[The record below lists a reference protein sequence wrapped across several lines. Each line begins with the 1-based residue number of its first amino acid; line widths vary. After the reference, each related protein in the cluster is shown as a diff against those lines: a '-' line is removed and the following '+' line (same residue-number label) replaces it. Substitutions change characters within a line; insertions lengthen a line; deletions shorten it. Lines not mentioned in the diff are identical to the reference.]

1 MVAIMLG
8 LVRVEDR
15 DCPLVKGPGLAHI
28 LLDHRFP
35 RVPIPKPVISALLRE
50 RGNVIRPRLARSAAR
65 SAIRSSAPEPEA
77 RLELIARL
85 MTEPRRYGGTPSLP
99 DIAKLDMAR
108 EYARSVREDDGTRA
122 GHRRPSD
129 HELAV
134 ARDPNPFVKG
144 VIREAL
150 AVIAGGMARSEDEWV
165 HMSPHAYDGLLG
177 DGASGKWE
185 RTMAITVKVANAI
198 RGMPDVVRDAPFD
211 GFRAVSEVLAQSGLE
226 VSASDPDG
234 GANGAWAS
242 EG

>member
-1 MVAIMLG
+1 
-8 LVRVEDR
+8 
-15 DCPLVKGPGLAHI
+15 
-28 LLDHRFP
+28 
-35 RVPIPKPVISALLRE
+35 
-50 RGNVIRPRLARSAAR
+50 
-65 SAIRSSAPEPEA
+65 
-77 RLELIARL
+77 
-85 MTEPRRYGGTPSLP
+85 
-99 DIAKLDMAR
+99 
-108 EYARSVREDDGTRA
+108 
-122 GHRRPSD
+122 
-129 HELAV
+129 LAV